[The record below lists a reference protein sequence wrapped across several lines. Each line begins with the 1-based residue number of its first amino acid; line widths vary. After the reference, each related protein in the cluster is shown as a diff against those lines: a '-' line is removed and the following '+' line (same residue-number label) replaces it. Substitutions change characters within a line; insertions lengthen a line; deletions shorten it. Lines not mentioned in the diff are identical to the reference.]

1 MCHQL
6 QQSQLM
12 TSLVSSVSYPLHCV
26 NLKEVSDVISF
37 YQWFQLSLK
46 GRDFKRNHNTTFVL
60 KSSLIL
66 SSIQCSLLKCH
77 NSLSIILFHP
87 LWLVYLLIFT
97 FSLICFPDPPF
108 SLPCNLLKQ
117 TNKQTNRFYRVSD
130 SVDFADCFFVVQ
142 LIWSLCLP
150 NSCELLVEARSGV
163 MFRLGFLNFVFYGK
177 GT

>member
-117 TNKQTNRFYRVSD
+117 TNKQTGSTEFLTVWILLTASLWYSWSD
-130 SVDFADCFFVVQ
+130 PCAS
-142 LIWSLCLP
+142 LI
-150 NSCELLVEARSGV
+150 LV
-163 MFRLGFLNFVFYGK
+163 NC
-177 GT
+177 